1 MSTYEHKLL
10 ASRFA
15 ALAPEPLI
23 SHAASTDIIRLAYT
37 GGTTGKP
44 KGVMLANR
52 SVWMQAVLL
61 MAARG
66 MPPGARVLCPTP
78 ISHGAGAMIVPTLV
92 MGGTFVLQR
101 GFDPERFIDAV
112 EQHRIESVFRQ
123 IKHQAMPVRSFKTK
137 AALHEAVEAAFR
149 DYARGPKSKRRRK
162 PRPAA

>member
-1 MSTYEHKLL
+1 YDDHAYIVHDAQPSVFISEEAHRQRAIELRAGCAGVPHWFSHGRCDGLDDFWTL
-10 ASRFA
+10 AG

-66 MPPGARVLCPTP
+66 MPPGARVLCSTP

-92 MGGTFVLQR
+92 MGGT
-101 GFDPERFIDAV
+101 
-112 EQHRIESVFRQ
+112 
-123 IKHQAMPVRSFKTK
+123 
-137 AALHEAVEAAFR
+137 
-149 DYARGPKSKRRRK
+149 
-162 PRPAA
+162 